1 MTIEQRPLGLL
12 EKYQISKLMTKC
24 YGSVTTT
31 ALLRHNKPAPCKD
44 GKQAIKT
51 FYLDRLYPA
60 VSRIVQKHPQL
71 SIIVL
76 DAEKPNA
83 RFASLPSFN
92 LEDIVYVNTNVKF
105 WEQAVIND
113 IISTE
118 VDKEFDTNIHT
129 TPLWSLRID
138 THPERFQECA
148 ISFTIHHVIGDGKSS
163 MQFWKELLEQ
173 LKDGEMVEKTDYQID
188 IVKPCKIQPPQEFR
202 NPMMPDEIKPP
213 GTKEDELAMWQGDYE
228 AIRDKETQRHD
239 TAVRTVVVNGEHW
252 PKVVKA
258 CKQYGVTP
266 HAALM
271 VACALAFAELY
282 PDRVVRTM
290 TPVNTRPL
298 CDPPVPED
306 EMGNFFGNFF
316 RFWHP
321 GFANGKSFWQL
332 AIEYQACVRE
342 GKPFAAAFAN
352 TFFGHLK
359 DFPEDFINY
368 WYSNWYKYPMGRS
381 GGICFSDLGLIS
393 TKHVTCTEWQLQEIF
408 FNQSSHMYT
417 MALTVNTIS
426 TANAMHACISW
437 QRNALDTSKADRYG
451 SLVAK
456 YLIQCIMDQ

>member
-1 MTIEQRPLGLL
+1 MITEQRPLGLL
-12 EKYQISKLMTKC
+12 EKYQVAKLLTKC
-24 YGSVTTT
+24 YGSVTAT
-31 ALLRHNKPAPCKD
+31 ALLRHNSPAPCND
-44 GKQAIKT
+44 DKQTIKN
-51 FYLDRLYPA
+51 FYLKRLYPA
-60 VSRIVQKHPQL
+60 VSRLVQKHPQL

-83 RFASLPSFN
+83 RFATLSSFN
-92 LEDIVYVNTNVKF
+92 LADIVHVNTNVKF

-118 VDKEFDTNIHT
+118 VDKEFDTSIHT
-129 TPLWSLRID
+129 TPLWSLSID
-138 THPERFQECA
+138 THPERSHECA
-148 ISFTIHHVIGDGKSS
+148 ISFTLHHVIGDGKTMSL
-163 MQFWKELLEQ
+163 FWKELLEQ
-173 LKDGEMVEKTDYQID
+173 LKDGEMVENTDYQID
-188 IVKPCKIQPPQEFR
+188 IVEPHIIKPPQEHR
-202 NPMMPDEIKPP
+202 NPVMPDEIKPP

-258 CKQYGVTP
+258 CKQHGVTP

-306 EMGNFFGNFF
+306 EMGNFFGVFF

-332 AIEYQACVRE
+332 AIEYQARVRE
-342 GKPFAAAFAN
+342 QKADAAAFADKVL
-352 TFFGHLK
+352 GPLK
-359 DFPEDFINY
+359 NYPEDFNDF
-368 WYSNWYKYPMGRS
+368 WYSNWYKYPMGRA
-381 GGICFSDLGLIS
+381 GGIGVSDLGLIS
-393 TKHVTCTEWQLQEIF
+393 TKNVTCTEWQLQEIF
-408 FNQSSHMYT
+408 FNQSTHMYT
-417 MALTVNTIS
+417 IALAVNTIS
-426 TANAMHACISW
+426 TATAMQACISW
-437 QRNALDTSKADRYG
+437 QRNTLDISKADRYG
-451 SLVAK
+451 SLIAK
-456 YLIQCIMDQ
+456 YLIGCIDQ